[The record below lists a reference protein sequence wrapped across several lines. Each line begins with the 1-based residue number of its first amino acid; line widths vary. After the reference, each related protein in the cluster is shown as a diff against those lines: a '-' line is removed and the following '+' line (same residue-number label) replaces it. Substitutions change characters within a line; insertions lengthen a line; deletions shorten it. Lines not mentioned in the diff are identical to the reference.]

1 MSGRRP
7 DRTATYEGDEP
18 RGHTA
23 AWARLVV
30 VHPPE
35 LAATL
40 ALDPPETTIGRDG
53 SEARQ
58 AVEHATVSRRHLSI
72 RRDGPS
78 VLAVDLESRNGTWI
92 NGVPAGSL
100 PRALN
105 HGDVIRMGE
114 VCAVLELGDGDPPV
128 DGATDANALPGRSA
142 AAVRLR
148 ESIARTAGDPSP
160 ALISG
165 ESGTG
170 KEFAA
175 RELHRQSRRRGP
187 LVVTNC
193 AALSAT
199 LIDSQLFGHE
209 KGAFTGAVSTQPGLF
224 RAASGG
230 SLFLDE
236 IGEIPLE
243 VQPKLL
249 RAVELGE
256 IAPLG
261 DTKTINVDVRIIAAT
276 NRNLGEDVEAGR
288 FRRDLY
294 ARLSLFEIML
304 PPLRERRADIPMWIE
319 RLTTRWRDARDQPT
333 GAPLKLSAEAME
345 TVLLHRWPE
354 NLRGLDQLVHAL
366 ATAPT
371 EDTITRAMLPE
382 WLQTPTKPAPKTSE
396 KTPSGR
402 RAKPDRAS
410 LEQSLRA
417 HDWNVAAVAAE
428 YERDRKQIYR
438 WIEAYG
444 IDLER

>member
-1 MSGRRP
+1 MSGPRP

-18 RGHTA
+18 RGRKTS
-23 AWARLVV
+23 WARLQV

-40 ALDPPETTIGRDG
+40 TLTPPETTIGRDG
-53 SEARQ
+53 SEAGQ
-58 AVEHATVSRRHLSI
+58 VVEHVTVSRRHLSI
-72 RRDGPS
+72 RRDGAS
-78 VLAVDLESRNGTWI
+78 ALAVDLQSRNGTWI

-114 VCAVLELGDGDPPV
+114 VCAVLELGDGEPPV
-128 DGATDANALPGRSA
+128 DADTDEHALPGCSA
-142 AAVRLR
+142 AVARLR
-148 ESIARTAGDPSP
+148 ESIARAAADPSP
-160 ALISG
+160 VLITG

-175 RELHRQSRRRGP
+175 RELHRCSGRPGP

-236 IGEIPLE
+236 IGEVPLE

-256 IAPLG
+256 VAPLG

-294 ARLSLFEIML
+294 ARLSLFEIQL

-319 RLTTRWRDARDQPT
+319 RLTARWRDAREQPP
-333 GAPLKLSAEAME
+333 GPPLKLSAEAME

-366 ATAPT
+366 ATGSAD
-371 EDTITRAMLPE
+371 ETITRTMLPD

-402 RAKPDRAS
+402 PAKPDRET
-410 LEQSLRA
+410 LEKALRA